1 MTMYAGRRTQW
12 RSLASVTV
20 MAAAVAIAV
29 PLIGPS
35 GRNAP
40 VPASAAATA
49 SGAEA
54 PGSSAEGRPL
64 SATQPSESDRVS
76 GRPAFVLYIIMEAA
90 RHAPM
95 FSH

>member
-40 VPASAAATA
+40 VPASAA
-49 SGAEA
+49 GAEA

-76 GRPAFVLYIIMEAA
+76 GRPAFILYIIMEAV
-90 RHAPM
+90 RGAPM